1 MKEKVRFPRC
11 SWQQS
16 FRFGDFIERNCRDV
30 EFFNGT
36 ISIPKFK
43 KKIVF
48 LYLVSCGLVIIN
60 KPHPPTNT
68 LPSLHLPF
76 L

>member
-16 FRFGDFIERNCRDV
+16 FRFGDFIERNWRDV
-30 EFFNGT
+30 EIFNGT

-43 KKIVF
+43 KILFFYTSF
-48 LYLVSCGLVIIN
+48 LVVL
-60 KPHPPTNT
+60 
-68 LPSLHLPF
+68 
-76 L
+76 